1 MFSFVEGREAI
12 RTDII
17 TRSSSIPYQTSIE
30 EAANKS
36 LQTSIY
42 LCKWSFKKVVL
53 IANKMT

>member
-42 LCKWSFKKVVL
+42 LCK
-53 IANKMT
+53 